1 MILSASSGA
10 TRPGLFVFCP
20 CSHHCC
26 SSVSTAFSSPPTFWD
41 CDRAALTNRT
51 KPSKHHINFFFIE
64 RLRRYFEIL
73 KENCRG
79 VRVIRY
85 LAAEDVKL
93 TKILRAPSDT
103 RWLLAGVRNFL
114 CLEFFSLAKN
124 AVGFLGFWIGPQA
137 SAPVSSVE
145 RLRMP
150 ANAHFVALHVTL
162 APSVMRTRVWSNR
175 VYHLNNF
182 RLQLCYY

>member
-85 LAAEDVKL
+85 LAAGDVKL
-93 TKILRAPSDT
+93 AQILGAPSDT
-103 RWLLAGVRNFL
+103 RWLRAGVSHFL
-114 CLEFFSLAKN
+114 CLECFALTEN
-124 AVGFLGFWIGPQA
+124 ALGFFRVWIGLR
-137 SAPVSSVE
+137 PVAAVRSVE
-145 RLRMP
+145 RLRMS
-150 ANAHFVALHVTL
+150 AGAHFIADHVTL
-162 APSVMRTRVWSNR
+162 VTSVPRVGVGGNR
-175 VYHLNNF
+175 VFSLHSLSC
-182 RLQLCYY
+182 RS